1 MDRIAVFP
9 GSFDPF
15 TVGHE
20 SIVRRA
26 LPLFDKIFIA
36 IGFNTNKQGFFPLE
50 KRLDWIRKVFRDESK
65 IDVDSYEGLTVD
77 YCKKQK
83 ARYLLRG
90 LRTSEDFEYERAIAQ
105 VNKAMEQGIE
115 SVFLLTTP
123 EHTFIKSSIV
133 RDIIRQKGDAR
144 KFLPARLSMEDFQF

>member
-26 LPLFDKIFIA
+26 LPLFDRIVIA

-50 KRLDWIRKVFRDESK
+50 KRLGWIRKIFQDESR
-65 IDVDSYEGLTVD
+65 IIVDHYEGLTVD
-77 YCKKQK
+77 FCKKKK
-83 ARYLLRG
+83 AQYLLRG

-115 SVFLLTTP
+115 TIFLLTTP

-144 KFLPARLSMEDFQF
+144 KFLPAKMSKEDFQF